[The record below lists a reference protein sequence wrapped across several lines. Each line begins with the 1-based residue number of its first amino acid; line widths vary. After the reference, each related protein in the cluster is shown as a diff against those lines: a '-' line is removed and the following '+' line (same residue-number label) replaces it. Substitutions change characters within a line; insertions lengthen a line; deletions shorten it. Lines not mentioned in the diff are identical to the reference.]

1 MPERIQKLIANAGY
15 CSRRKA
21 EELIIQGKVVVNGRM
36 ASIGE
41 SAEPTDQILV
51 EGKRL
56 GTPEKRYILLNKP
69 VGYETTLKSTFHKP
83 TVISLV
89 NVKERLIPAGR
100 LDTDS
105 RGLLLL
111 TNDGELAHRVMHPR
125 YPIDKVYEVTVRGK
139 IGERDLGL
147 LRSGI
152 RLEEGMTYPCKVLVL
167 KRTGDGI
174 VLEMTLHEGKKRQ
187 IRRMIEAVGAE
198 VTDLVRV
205 RIGSLT
211 MEGLMEG
218 KYRDLARKEVETIK
232 NILKMES
239 F

>member
-1 MPERIQKLIANAGY
+1 MPERVQKLIANAGY

-21 EELIIQGKVVVNGRM
+21 EELILQGKVVVNGRI
-36 ASIGE
+36 AKIGE
-41 SAEPTDQILV
+41 SAEPSDQILV

-56 GTPEKRYILLNKP
+56 GNPDKRYVLLNKP

-89 NVKERLIPAGR
+89 NTKERLIPAGR

-125 YPIDKVYEVTVRGK
+125 YPIDKVYEVTVKGTL
-139 IGERDLGL
+139 GERELER

-152 RLEEGMTYPCKVLVL
+152 RLEEGMTYPCKVRVL
-167 KRTGDGI
+167 KRTGDGV
-174 VLEMTLHEGKKRQ
+174 VLEMILHEGKKRQ
-187 IRRMIEAVGAE
+187 IRRMIEAVGSE

-205 RIGSLT
+205 RIGLLT
-211 MEGLMEG
+211 IDGLQEG
-218 KYRDLARKEVETIK
+218 KYRDLARKEVDALK